1 MNEDYNEMNSAP
13 DLQPQSAVPATLEK
27 QRSLWPGIIAGF
39 LLGVIAVAIG
49 LILWQGYVMIPMGKL
64 GVLTIRMPYY
74 NDSVVA
80 DDGSLNTTEINR
92 KMEEIQ
98 DLVEKAYLYD
108 ADPKRVSDGI
118 FTGMLYGLTDQDK
131 YAQYYSAEAFEE
143 ENKRNNGA
151 YDGIGVTVQT
161 DEETGGMLVVSVN
174 SQGPAKAA
182 GIQVDDVIIEADGT
196 DLTDM
201 PLDEAISEHVKGP
214 AGTSVVLTILRDGE
228 KIELTV
234 GRATI
239 RDITVRGTM
248 IADTAAGYISVT
260 GFTRSTEGEFKKV
273 WQELE
278 ESGAD
283 GLVIDLRNN
292 GGGDM
297 DVSLRMLDFILDDHI
312 SVSVEDD
319 PQSQKT
325 DGKTLLLSVEGRTG
339 RSTEYYA
346 SDKDHHKLP
355 VVVVV
360 NGRSASASEIFTGV
374 LMDYGYSSVGEK
386 TFGKGIVQSV
396 YRLSDNSGVKFTT
409 DQYILPGGDK
419 IHGVGIEPT
428 VQVEFE
434 EFGEVTSSLVN
445 FASGEETDILQDNQI
460 MKAVEMLE
468 Q

>member
-1 MNEDYNEMNSAP
+1 
-13 DLQPQSAVPATLEK
+13 
-27 QRSLWPGIIAGF
+27 
-39 LLGVIAVAIG
+39 
-49 LILWQGYVMIPMGKL
+49 
-64 GVLTIRMPYY
+64 
-74 NDSVVA
+74 
-80 DDGSLNTTEINR
+80 
-92 KMEEIQ
+92 
-98 DLVEKAYLYD
+98 
-108 ADPKRVSDGI
+108 
-118 FTGMLYGLTDQDK
+118 MLYGLTDQDK

-312 SVSVEDD
+312 SVSVGED

-374 LMDYGYSSVGEK
+374 LMDYGYCSVGEK

-434 EFGEVTSSLVN
+434 EFGEVTSSLAN

-460 MKAVEMLE
+460 TKAVEMLE